1 MIIFTARLRKGR
13 LLAGAGA
20 VLLLSCVLTLAGLLS
35 GRSTAAA
42 ALTGNLSAK
51 TNEDRLA
58 FFQAL
63 GWSVSP
69 DPVSVEE
76 LLIPDTLDE
85 TYSQYL
91 ALQEG
96 QGFDLAKYRGK
107 RVKRYAYAVTN
118 YPDGGDRAVQASI
131 LVYRGKIIAGDLSG
145 AGVNGFLRG
154 LEYPSDS

>member
-20 VLLLSCVLTLAGLLS
+20 VLLLSCVLALAGFLT

-42 ALTGNLSAK
+42 ALTGDLTAK

-58 FFQAL
+58 FFQSL

-85 TYSQYL
+85 TYGQYL
-91 ALQEG
+91 ALQES
-96 QGFDLAKYRGK
+96 QGFDLAKYQGK

-118 YPDGGDRAVQASI
+118 YPDSAQDVQASI

-154 LEYPSDS
+154 LEYPGS